1 MQYAH
6 CQLNVLFLNQ
16 NGDLDFGSADHENI
30 DAFLRKGGKC
40 AGRDAGM
47 VAHANT
53 NGRNLGHAHIVQ
65 NFGCAGFFGNFFHH
79 RQSLLQIFA
88 RNGEGDVRMTVQ
100 AGVLNNHV
108 DQNAFFRERPEHGS
122 GTSRA
127 GQGVVDVAGDAP
139 ADPRGARVDPT
150 QIDETIAAFE
160 GADLVWLESPT
171 NPLLDVLDLP
181 TLITAA
187 KQRGAIVVVDNT
199 FSTPLR
205 QRPLEFGADLVVHSA
220 TKFIA
225 GHSDVLLGLAVT
237 SDVALRE
244 RLLAKRTLQGSIPG
258 PFEAWLALRGLR
270 TLAVRLDRAEQTAAE
285 LAPRLAERAE
295 LSRVRYPGLPTD
307 PGHGLAAAQ
316 MGGCGA
322 MISIEFAGGAAAA
335 ERFVESLGLITPA
348 TSLGGVETLAERR
361 RRQPSE
367 PLAVPESLVRLSI
380 GIEHVEDLWAD
391 IEQALAAL

>member
-1 MQYAH
+1 MAAYSEQHRPATSVVSLGRPPRETGSS
-6 CQLNVLFLNQ
+6 LNPPITLTSTYV
-16 NGDLDFGSADHENI
+16 GSAVPQPGDRVYARFSNESWEPLEEAI
-30 DAFLRKGGKC
+30 SQLEGSPVPALSYASGMAAVAAALSLVPVGG
-40 AGRDAGM
+40 
-47 VAHANT
+47 VA
-53 NGRNLGHAHIVQ
+53 V
-65 NFGCAGFFGNFFHH
+65 
-79 RQSLLQIFA
+79 
-88 RNGEGDVRMTVQ
+88 V
-100 AGVLNNHV
+100 
-108 DQNAFFRERPEHGS
+108 P
-122 GTSRA
+122 GTSYNGTIGLARQLHA
-127 GQGVVDVAGDAP
+127 E
-139 ADPRGARVDPT
+139 GALLLREVDPT

-181 TLITAA
+181 TLIAAA

-258 PFEAWLALRGLR
+258 PFESWLALRGLR

-285 LAPRLAERAE
+285 LASRLAERAE
-295 LSRVRYPGLPTD
+295 LSRVRYPGLATD

-316 MGGCGA
+316 MGGFGA

-367 PLAVPESLVRLSI
+367 PPAVPETLVRLSI

-391 IEQALAAL
+391 IEQALEAL